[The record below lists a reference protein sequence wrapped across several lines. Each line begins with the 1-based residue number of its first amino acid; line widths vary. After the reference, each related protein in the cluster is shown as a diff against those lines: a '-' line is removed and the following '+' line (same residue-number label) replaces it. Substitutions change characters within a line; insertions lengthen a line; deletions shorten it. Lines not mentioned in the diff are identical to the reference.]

1 MSKLGS
7 LYIRLGEPDGEM
19 PGCCETA
26 EWAASEIERLH
37 AALRHVVRLYMVD
50 DLAYS
55 PDSEVERIVQRLLS
69 NALAQGREPLAG
81 EASPGAM
88 GSASHYEEGKKT

>member
-69 NALAQGREPLAG
+69 NAELTGDPLAG
-81 EASPGAM
+81 RPG
-88 GSASHYEEGKKT
+88 

>member
-50 DLAYS
+50 DLAYN
-55 PDSEVERIVQRLLS
+55 PDSEVERMVQRLLS
-69 NALAQGREPLAG
+69 NAEVSGRT
-81 EASPGAM
+81 
-88 GSASHYEEGKKT
+88 HHKTEKE